1 MGLPGIDKKSL
12 SYDSCQ
18 GVVSLLIH
26 HKPINAKNAFAVK
39 SPYYANSKAE
49 FAFA

>member
-12 SYDSCQ
+12 LYDSCQ

-39 SPYYANSKAE
+39 SPYFGKAE